1 MHKSKLIKDTT
12 REERI
17 AIVQEALSWGD
28 ECDGASTQAAS
39 VDKFYLPYIEGECE
53 LRELRAQRQR
63 PRAERPFLHD
73 VAPGHPGTQ
82 AEAPTRT

>member
-39 VDKFYLPYIEGECE
+39 VDKFYLPYIKGECE
-53 LRELRAQRQR
+53 LRELNMRKASTSYVLSGNDRGQNG
-63 PRAERPFLHD
+63 PSCMM
-73 VAPGHPGTQ
+73 
-82 AEAPTRT
+82 